1 MLVPSSILEPG
12 RGRTGPLLPA
22 CCQHSLVR
30 GREGM
35 GVRRGMQDRYGL
47 VGAVWGVRG
56 ELSRTWAQRGHCWL
70 HTGPVAALHS
80 VGPCCWQNL
89 CMGTL

>member
-30 GREGM
+30 GRGDGDEEGDA
-35 GVRRGMQDRYGL
+35 GQIGFGWSC
-47 VGAVWGVRG
+47 VGCKG
-56 ELSRTWAQRGHCWL
+56 
-70 HTGPVAALHS
+70 
-80 VGPCCWQNL
+80 
-89 CMGTL
+89 